1 MAEKVVRTLVDD
13 MEAKEVEAD
22 AGTVLFGLDGKDYEI
37 DLSKKNADPLRSFMK
52 KYIEHARPMGRTG
65 KAPAAPKPAK
75 TGAASGYGR
84 EQLAAAREWARRNG
98 YPDLSN
104 KGRVPAEVLLA
115 YENAHRTNGEQL
127 FSS

>member
-1 MAEKVVRTLVDD
+1 MAEKVVRTLIDD
-13 MEAKEVEAD
+13 METGEVGAD

-37 DLSKKNADPLRSFMK
+37 DLSKKNADPLRSFLK

-65 KAPAAPKPAK
+65 KSPAATKPPK
-75 TGAASGYGR
+75 AASGYGR
-84 EQLAAAREWARRNG
+84 EQLAATREWARRNG
-98 YPDLSN
+98 YPNLSN

-115 YENAHRTNGEQL
+115 YENAHRSNGEKL